1 MASNSKDTERPNIPV
16 DTSPPVDEKIEDL
29 SKVIEESREKLAEE
43 GAPVRPKK
51 KAKMGRP
58 TNEEVAAK
66 KAAEEQE
73 RLASAQAVSQQLTP
87 ALKIMVSFPFD
98 YAVKKTGF
106 PGCALSLEEKEAL
119 AVQLDAVLT
128 QYLPQ
133 IPSKHTPLVVFST
146 SLLLIA
152 FGKFLEWQAYA
163 NAPKNVS
170 PAN

>member
-1 MASNSKDTERPNIPV
+1 MASNSKDKEERPIIPAETVPV
-16 DTSPPVDEKIEDL
+16 DDKIEDL

-43 GAPVRPKK
+43 GGPVKPKK
-51 KAKMGRP
+51 RAKMGRP

-73 RLASAQAVSQQLTP
+73 RLASAAAVSQQLTP

-106 PGCALSLEEKEAL
+106 QGCALSLEEKDAL

-152 FGKFLEWQAYA
+152 FGKFLEWQAYTETKA
-163 NAPKNVS
+163 VQ
-170 PAN
+170 PA